1 MLCTCA
7 PLPVTREMHV
17 HRQSSSYKATPDN
30 DNPHLSSTRPCNL
43 KDTLCP
49 SVGSKNSTRLRAVPS
64 MYAPTLL
71 SAGILDADLHS
82 PQKVDTKA
90 NPPRSIWTHPYE
102 DGEYLQTHPDVREKV
117 IIGGSRGSESNLPP
131 PSFEESQRRH
141 SFGGVSSSSRP
152 QASSTSPTKLK
163 KRNDRDRGFLGKL
176 KDKAIG
182 TKEEREAEKRRRQ
195 EEVIRCVTGQ
205 LRFEADL

>member
-1 MLCTCA
+1 
-7 PLPVTREMHV
+7 
-17 HRQSSSYKATPDN
+17 
-30 DNPHLSSTRPCNL
+30 
-43 KDTLCP
+43 
-49 SVGSKNSTRLRAVPS
+49 
-64 MYAPTLL
+64 MYASTLL

-102 DGEYLQTHPDVREKV
+102 DGEFLKAHPDVREK
-117 IIGGSRGSESNLPP
+117 INIDGFRGSESNLHP

-141 SFGGVSSSSRP
+141 SFGGASSSSRP
-152 QASSTSPTKLK
+152 QATSTSPAKLK
-163 KRNDRDRGFLGKL
+163 KRNDRGFLGKL

-182 TKEEREAEKRRRQ
+182 TKEEREAEKKRRQ